1 MPVFIVVVT
10 KGLAEVVEK
19 ISRLPPNSIYNV
31 KKDTWLIDYEG
42 TTKEV
47 AEMLG
52 VRTDEA
58 SAGLVFPISNYSGRH
73 KRDLWEWLALHSG
86 KDEI

>member
-10 KGLAEVVEK
+10 KGLAGVGEQ
-19 ISRLPPNSIYNV
+19 ISKLPPNSTYSV

-52 VRTDEA
+52 VRTGDA
-58 SAGLVFPISNYSGRH
+58 SGIVFPISNYAGKH
-73 KRDLWEWLALHSG
+73 KRDIWEWLALHSA
-86 KDEI
+86 KE